1 MSLMRDSDELTD
13 IPPIVPS
20 RDDVTTHQQA
30 RRGQSQEIVRPTLAQ
45 QKVSTWPVRIA
56 LLALALA
63 MLGAGGMAYNFY
75 GQYQDELRQADLRIS
90 DLERRL
96 SLVGAENEDSVV
108 NIQETLDFHFSEIDK
123 LWAARNALRTEAQ
136 DIRGELSRLELAN
149 EGQDEVVANL
159 AQQVDGANTQINA
172 GSARVNTLVG
182 EMDQLTQQ
190 LTEMDASLANLASLR
205 TELQSVQT
213 ALNSGD
219 SNLLGVIGR
228 LEYLEGSMESVNAHR
243 LQINETLFRLQ
254 ENLEAIQRQAMPA
267 GL

>member
-1 MSLMRDSDELTD
+1 MRDSDDLTD

-20 RDDVTTHQQA
+20 RDDVTTHEES
-30 RRGQSQEIVRPTLAQ
+30 RRGQGQEIVRPTLAT
-45 QKVSTWPVRIA
+45 QKVSTWPVRIM
-56 LLALALA
+56 LAVLTLA
-63 MLGAGGMAYNFY
+63 MLGAGGTAYYFY
-75 GQYQDELRQADLRIS
+75 GEYQDEMRQADLRIA

-96 SLVGAENEDSVV
+96 SLVGSENEDSVV

-123 LWAARNALRTEAQ
+123 LWAARNALRTESQ
-136 DIRGELSRLELAN
+136 DLRGELAKLVLVN
-149 EGQDEVVANL
+149 EGQDETVATL
-159 AQQVDGANTQINA
+159 SQQVDGANSQLTASSGRI
-172 GSARVNTLVG
+172 NTLVG
-182 EMDQLTQQ
+182 EMDQLSQQ
-190 LTEMDASLANLASLR
+190 LAAMDSSLQSLSSLR
-205 TELQSVQT
+205 SELQSVQT

-254 ENLEAIQRQAMPA
+254 ENIEAIQRQAAPA

>member
-1 MSLMRDSDELTD
+1 MRDSDELTD
-13 IPPIVPS
+13 IPPIVPT
-20 RDDVTTHQQA
+20 RDDVATHQQA
-30 RRGQSQEIVRPTLAQ
+30 RRGQSQEIVRPTLARQ
-45 QKVSTWPVRIA
+45 TVSTWPVRIA
-56 LLALALA
+56 LVVLTLA
-63 MLGAGGMAYNFY
+63 MLGAGAAAYNFY
-75 GQYQDELRQADLRIS
+75 DQYQDELRQADLRIA

-123 LWAARNALRTEAQ
+123 LWAARNNLRTEAQ

-149 EGQDEVVANL
+149 EGQDEVASNL
-159 AQQVDGANTQINA
+159 AQQIDGANTQIGA
-172 GSARVNTLVG
+172 GSTRLNALVG

-190 LTEMDASLANLASLR
+190 LANMDEALTNLGSLR

-254 ENLEAIQRQAMPA
+254 ENIEAIQRQATPA

>member
-1 MSLMRDSDELTD
+1 MRDKDELTD

-20 RDDVTTHQQA
+20 REDVATHQQS
-30 RRGQSQEIVRPTLAQ
+30 RRGQSQEIVRPTLAH
-45 QKVSTWPVRIA
+45 QKVSTWPVRIM
-56 LLALALA
+56 LSVLTIA
-63 MLGAGGMAYNFY
+63 MLGAGAGAYFLY
-75 GQYQDELRQADLRIS
+75 GQYQDELRQSDLRIS

-96 SLVGAENEDSVV
+96 ALVGTENEDSVV

-123 LWAARNALRTEAQ
+123 LWAARNALRTDAQ
-136 DIRGELSRLELAN
+136 DLQGELAKLALVN
-149 EGQDEVVANL
+149 EGQDETVASL
-159 AQQVDGANTQINA
+159 TQQVDGASSQITASNSRV
-172 GSARVNTLVG
+172 SALVG

-190 LTEMDASLANLASLR
+190 LAQMDSSLDTLGSLR
-205 TELQSVQT
+205 AELQSVQT

-228 LEYLEGSMESVNAHR
+228 LDYLEESMESVNAHR

-254 ENLEAIQRQAMPA
+254 ENVETIQRQVSPA

>member
-1 MSLMRDSDELTD
+1 MRDSDELTN

-20 RDDVTTHQQA
+20 RDDVATHQES
-30 RRGQSQEIVRPTLAQ
+30 RRGQGQEIVRPALAQ
-45 QKVSTWPVRIA
+45 QKVSTWPVRIV
-56 LLALALA
+56 LVVLSLA
-63 MLGAGGMAYNFY
+63 MIGAGGAAYYYY
-75 GQYQDELRQADLRIS
+75 GEYQDEMRQADLRIS
-90 DLERRL
+90 ELERRL
-96 SLVGAENEDSVV
+96 SLVGEENEDSVV

-136 DIRGELSRLELAN
+136 DIRGELSKLVLVN
-149 EGQDEVVANL
+149 EGQDETVASL
-159 AQQVDGANTQINA
+159 TQQVDGANSQITASN
-172 GSARVNTLVG
+172 SRITTLVG

-190 LTEMDASLANLASLR
+190 IAAMDSSLESLEGLR
-205 TELQSVQT
+205 AELQSVQT

-254 ENLEAIQRQAMPA
+254 ENLEAIQRQAAPA